1 MQIQD
6 KIIFNGITKT
16 ATIMRDGIYHY
27 LGSEVGDIKN
37 PNKIYRVYRDK
48 VEIEKAYNRFVD
60 LQRLPLT
67 VNHPK
72 EFVNIKDEA
81 SYAQGTASKPSTKV
95 VNDYNTLGCKID
107 LLDQAKEFYD
117 EGKKEL
123 SCGWEGRYK
132 KIEHSDYEY
141 TQHFVDFNH
150 IAILPNGR
158 GGSLCSITDNNL
170 KILNMENIEELKTII
185 TDTIKSV
192 MDECTPKKKKKTE
205 DEYSEEDLKEMKKK
219 KKTNDE
225 LVEKLASAVEKII
238 EDKKVDEVAIK
249 DEAKAEAKK
258 ESITDFDCVLKAIDK
273 GAVQV
278 KDCLGKSPS
287 EIKQAVVKDLAKK
300 DITDS
305 VICDAYFDVC
315 LENFVHPSWNKKEVV
330 LDGAIND
337 VATAIDNINFLK

>member
-6 KIIFNGITKT
+6 KIIFDGITKN

-27 LGSEVGDIKN
+27 LGSEVGDMAN
-37 PNKIYRVYRDK
+37 PNKIMRVYRDK
-48 VEIEKAYNRFVD
+48 AEIEKAYNRFVD

-81 SYAQGTASKPSTKV
+81 SYSQGVANMPSTKI
-95 VNDYNTLGCKID
+95 VNNYNTLGCKID
-107 LLDQAKEFYD
+107 LMDQAKEFYD
-117 EGKKEL
+117 KGIKEL
-123 SCGWEGRYK
+123 SCGWEGSYK
-132 KIEHSDYEY
+132 KVEHSDYDY

-170 KILNMENIEELKTII
+170 NILNMENIEELKTII

-192 MDECTPKKKKKTE
+192 IDECSSKKKKKTE

-238 EDKKVDEVAIK
+238 EDKKVDEIAIK
-249 DEAKAEAKK
+249 DEAKTET
-258 ESITDFDCVLKAIDK
+258 INDFDCVLKAIEK

-278 KDCLGKSPS
+278 KDCLGKSPF
-287 EIKQAVVKDLAKK
+287 EIKQLVVKDLVKK
-300 DITDS
+300 DIQDAN
-305 VICDAYFDVC
+305 ILDAYFDVS

-337 VATAIDNINFLK
+337 VAKAIDNINFLDK